1 MNFKFDPEKTVQAAA
16 LFLKMQQSSGPMNYM
31 ALIKLLYMADR
42 LALDQ
47 LARPITGDTYRSMKL
62 GPVLSEVLELIN
74 EGPDYN
80 QGNPWFKYIS
90 APSNYCVELIADPGT
105 GELCEAEE
113 EIIRKIDKDY
123 GHLGVFSS
131 AGHSGA
137 FKLSELTH
145 QMFSEWQKPS
155 PGSAIPIQMEEIL
168 RALGK
173 SDKEVEDVRLH
184 LEQENDLDLLLNNF
198 N

>member
-16 LFLKMQQSSGPMNYM
+16 LFLKMHKNSGPMNYM

-42 LALDQ
+42 IALNQ
-47 LARPITGDTYRSMKL
+47 LARPITGDTYMSMKL

-80 QGNPWFKYIS
+80 QDNPWFKWIS

-113 EIIRKIDKDY
+113 EIIREVDRNY
-123 GHLGVFSS
+123 GHLN
-131 AGHSGA
+131 A
-137 FKLSELTH
+137 FRLAHLTH
-145 QMFSEWQKPS
+145 QIFSEWQEPP
-155 PGSAIPIQMEEIL
+155 PGGAIPIQIEDIL

-173 SDKEVEDVRLH
+173 SEKEVKDVQLH
-184 LEQENDLDLLLNNF
+184 LEQENYLDLLLNNL